1 MPQQF
6 YLKNNN
12 QALVLEDKPF
22 ASGGEGSLYNI
33 LQPATYVAGYVAK
46 IIHPHKLNPV
56 REAKVLY
63 LINNRPQFEYNPE
76 HQPIIWIEQALYNEK
91 SEFVG
96 FIMPRATGEKL
107 EILCAPRLP
116 KRLGQEWQQLQ
127 LGTEK
132 ALRLRLKVC
141 YNIALAVQ
149 QIHASGR
156 YVLVDLKPD
165 NVMIQSNGLIS
176 LVDTDS
182 VEVVEAGQMLFSA
195 TVATPDYTPPEY
207 YSKNMEVGK
216 TPIDESWDRFSLA
229 VIFYRIMLG
238 IHPFAASCRAPYD
251 NLAAL
256 ADKIKYGFFAHDISK
271 QDYFSVIPPPHAKF
285 KKLDEEIQ
293 QLFISTFDDGHDN
306 PEARATPNQWLAIIP
321 NSSTAIID
329 RPLPS
334 EVLDLPNVQTEN
346 WYEMAIKQILN
357 ELNLNAP
364 VVSKFDP
371 NNTNLIAGAASSL
384 QAAQNGWKQN
394 KTTIVIVMIS
404 FFGFVLG
411 VGSLLRASP
420 IELFL
425 IAVLGLIAI
434 LIYFWRKFSLGDTV
448 NKIGSSIQN
457 KYKSLTNRKKL
468 EDIQHKLFAQRV
480 EYKQRQKEIAT
491 ELTVVEGVKS
501 KRDKTFLKSQSAL
514 VNQVQQK
521 TSQRLQKL
529 NLNSNP
535 DQTAQQ
541 LMVKE
546 AQEVK
551 QCRQLLVDWV
561 KNHPVF
567 GLWQGNTLLQK
578 LQQIDYQAAQ
588 LGNLSTTEK
597 QEQAKQWRTELETK
611 QKSLE
616 KTIDAIRTNY
626 DEQHQKLFSEMTSQK
641 TTIEQAIDTEIKAV
655 RQEINLDNKLFDE
668 SYREILRTRIQLLG
682 EQQQQEQNIEVLNEE
697 IRLVREAIAALP

>member
-6 YLKNNN
+6 YLKGSN
-12 QALVLEDKPF
+12 QALIIEDKPF
-22 ASGGEGSLYNI
+22 ASGGEGALYNI

-46 IIHPHKLNPV
+46 IIHSHKLNPT

-182 VEVVEAGQMLFSA
+182 VEIVENGQMLFSA

-207 YSKNMEVGK
+207 YSQNMEVGK
-216 TPIDESWDRFSLA
+216 TPIEESWDRFSLA

-238 IHPFAASCRAPYD
+238 IHPYAASCAPPYD

-256 ADKIKYGFFAHDISK
+256 ADKIKYGFFVHDAGK
-271 QDYFSVIPPPHAKF
+271 QGYFSVIPPPHLEF
-285 KKLDEEIQ
+285 RKLDEEIQ
-293 QLFISTFDDGHDN
+293 LLFIKTFDEGHET
-306 PEARATPNQWLAIIP
+306 PQSRATPNDWLGVIP
-321 NSSTAIID
+321 NSAIAIID

-334 EVLDLPNVQTEN
+334 ETLEIPNLQTQN
-346 WYEMAIKQILN
+346 WYETAIQQILT
-357 ELNLNAP
+357 ELNLNMPTASNSNSP
-364 VVSKFDP
+364 
-371 NNTNLIAGAASSL
+371 IAIDMEIPDDKWKKLKSSL
-384 QAAQNGWKQN
+384 WVMAIAIIFFAVAGLLVRVN
-394 KTTIVIVMIS
+394 KGLL
-404 FFGFVLG
+404 FGLTLVFSSMAVAFYFLRKDNSPA
-411 VGSLLRASP
+411 SLLKNAM
-420 IELFL
+420 L
-425 IAVLGLIAI
+425 
-434 LIYFWRKFSLGDTV
+434 D
-448 NKIGSSIQN
+448 
-457 KYKSLTNRKKL
+457 KYKAIRNRKKL
-468 EDIQHKLFAQRV
+468 EEIQHKLFAKRV
-480 EYKQRQKEIAT
+480 EFKQRHKEIAT

-501 KRDKTFLKSQSAL
+501 KRDKTFLKNQSAL
-514 VNQVQQK
+514 VNQVQK
-521 TSQRLQKL
+521 KATERLQKL
-529 NLNSNP
+529 STHNNP
-535 DQTAQQ
+535 DQIAHE
-541 LMVKE
+541 LMLKE
-546 AQEVK
+546 ALEVK
-551 QCRQLLVDWV
+551 QIRQQFVQILQQ
-561 KNHPVF
+561 HPIYSQWEGQNPV
-567 GLWQGNTLLQK
+567 QK
-578 LQQIDYQAAQ
+578 LQQINYRAAELTQTTAEEKDKKAAQ
-588 LGNLSTTEK
+588 WR
-597 QEQAKQWRTELETK
+597 QELQAMQRDLE
-611 QKSLE
+611 QQISS
-616 KTIDAIRTNY
+616 IRTQY
-626 DEQHQKLFSEMTSQK
+626 DAQHQALLGRVEAQK
-641 TTIEQAIDTEIKAV
+641 NSIEKAINTEIKAV
-655 RQEINLDNKLFDE
+655 RQEINLDDKLFDE
-668 SYREILRTRIQLLG
+668 SYREILRTRLQLLT
-682 EQQQQEQNIEVLNEE
+682 EQQQQTQNIELLNEE